1 MNDYNI
7 RDVSGALKFISGL
20 HELHT
25 VDGFGEMLPE
35 WHDALIDSIDLI
47 KGKVSEIPMY
57 ENYLKMAKIC
67 LDEMDIL
74 EFRKIK
80 L

>member
-1 MNDYNI
+1 MNGYSI
-7 RDVSGALKFISGL
+7 HDVSGALKFISGL
-20 HELHT
+20 HELHI

-47 KGKVSEIPMY
+47 KGKADEIPMY
-57 ENYLKMAKIC
+57 EDYLKMAQMC